1 MANTFKLVTN
11 DAMPTSAG
19 TPLALYTV
27 PGSTTT
33 IVLGLILANV
43 HSASVTASVQ
53 LTSGTAGSNPN
64 TNANVWLVKDV
75 SIPVGSSLEV
85 LSGSKIVLQTTDDI
99 LIDCSVS
106 AKIDATL
113 SIMEQ
118 T

>member
-1 MANTFKLVTN
+1 MANTFKVVTN
-11 DAMPTSAG
+11 DAMPASAG

-27 PGSTTT
+27 PSSTTT

-53 LTSGTAGSNPN
+53 LVSDTSDTE
-64 TNANVWLVKDV
+64 TNQTTWLVKDV
-75 SIPVGSSLEV
+75 SIPVGSSLEL
-85 LSGSKIVLQTTDDI
+85 LSGSKLVMQTTDVI
-99 LIDCSVS
+99 KIDCSVS
-106 AKIDATL
+106 AKIDASL

>member
-1 MANTFKLVTN
+1 MANTFKVVTN
-11 DAMPTSAG
+11 DAMPASAG

-27 PGSTTT
+27 PSSTTT
-33 IVLGLILANV
+33 IVLGMILSNV
-43 HSASVTASVQ
+43 NSASVTASVQ
-53 LTSGTAGSNPN
+53 LTSSSAGSNPN

-99 LIDCSVS
+99 LIDCSVTG
-106 AKIDATL
+106 KIDAAL